1 MVHLFITNVAEEVG
15 IPAAIIAYN
24 LDFWIAKNKANKKHF
39 INGRY
44 WTYNSISALSELF
57 PYLTENQIRYAIDK
71 LISSGYLITGDFSTD
86 RFNRTTWYSLEN
98 KYYELIKEDLTNR
111 VENIP
116 NTISENSEMDSGNF
130 TKHTDIT
137 TDNKHNTSLVESDA
151 ELFDD
156 DENANIKDTHMPK
169 CNKVVTKKKNIDKSQ
184 FRLYDEVC
192 SYFDEKVRSD
202 KWLSVYDKL
211 IRIDGYT
218 EERILEIVKEFRRV
232 GNWWRDSNNFISL
245 AKLRKENDEN
255 VLYIH
260 VFDSKMPKKTPEP
273 TFNAPTQQ
281 PQSTEIT
288 DF

>member
-1 MVHLFITNVAEEVG
+1 MDYKSLKQGNYWVVNKAVAKVIGVEAALFLSDIIDKYDYHKDRNKCVIRNNVNYFYYTSKDIEENTTLNYNSQKKCIKVLEEYG
-15 IPAAIIAYN
+15 LIESRLIGTPAKLHFTILEN
-24 LDFWIAKNKANKKHF
+24 KFCDFLKTCIAKNEKLYNK
-39 INGRY
+39 
-44 WTYNSISALSELF
+44 
-57 PYLTENQIRYAIDK
+57 
-71 LISSGYLITGDFSTD
+71 
-86 RFNRTTWYSLEN
+86 N
-98 KYYELIKEDLTNR
+98 KDIK
-111 VENIP
+111 I
-116 NTISENSEMDSGNF
+116 
-130 TKHTDIT
+130 
-137 TDNKHNTSLVESDA
+137 KHNTSLVESDA

-156 DENANIKDTHMPK
+156 DDDNANIKDTSYTPK

-260 VFDSKMPKKTPEP
+260 VFDSKMPKKAPEP
-273 TFNAPTQQ
+273 IVNVPTQQ